1 MGNCNNQINN
11 GSASNV
17 GTSIIQN
24 QRKMKVSRYE
34 FVSVNVPASSTAQ
47 RYYFPDLPNLRA
59 VSLNLIEAYNLQTI
73 SVDPNGLTI
82 SPNTDFRRAFL
93 VLYANESE
101 SLFRIPLVSLNRF
114 VPDTTTYVPGVQ
126 NLYEFSNQRVVW
138 SKSYV
143 QLGAAP
149 SVSTTF
155 NFCFG
160 IFYS

>member
-1 MGNCNNQINN
+1 MSCNNTQQKGN
-11 GSASNV
+11 ASNGV
-17 GTSIIQN
+17 SLYQN
-24 QRKMKVSRYE
+24 SQNNRKMRTQNYE
-34 FVSVNVPASSTAQ
+34 FVSVNVPASSTSQ
-47 RYYFPDLPNLRA
+47 RYYFPDLPNLRD

-82 SPNTDFRRAFL
+82 CPDTDFKRSFL
-93 VLYANESE
+93 VLYANERE
-101 SLFRIPLVSLNRF
+101 SIFRIPLIALNRF
-114 VPDTTTYVPGVQ
+114 VPGATYVPGVQ
-126 NLYEFSNQRVVW
+126 NLYEFANQRIVW

-149 SVSTTF
+149 SVATTF

>member
-1 MGNCNNQINN
+1 MAQCNNSNNN
-11 GSASNV
+11 GTAQNS
-17 GTSIIQN
+17 GSIIQKTN
-24 QRKMKVSRYE
+24 KMKVSRYE

-47 RYYFPDLPNLRA
+47 RYFFPDLPNLRA

-82 SPNTDFRRAFL
+82 SPNADFKRAFL

-101 SLFRIPLVSLNRF
+101 SLFRIPLIALNRF

-126 NLYEFSNQRVVW
+126 NLYEFNNQRVVW
-138 SKSYV
+138 SKSYI

-149 SVSTTF
+149 SVSTAF

>member
-1 MGNCNNQINN
+1 MAQCNNSTNN
-11 GSASNV
+11 GAANNSSSV
-17 GTSIIQN
+17 ISN

-34 FVSVNVPASSTAQ
+34 FVSVNVPASSNAQ

-82 SPNTDFRRAFL
+82 CPNTDFRRAFL

-126 NLYEFSNQRVVW
+126 NLYEFNNQRVVW

-149 SVSTTF
+149 SVATTF